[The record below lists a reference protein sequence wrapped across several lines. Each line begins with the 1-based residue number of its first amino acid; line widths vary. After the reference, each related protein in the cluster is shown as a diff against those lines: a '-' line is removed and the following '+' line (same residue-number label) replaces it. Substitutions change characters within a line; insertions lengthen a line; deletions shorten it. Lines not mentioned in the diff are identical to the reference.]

1 AHRLGRG
8 AVLDAARPRQHAA
21 GHGADHLELEQLV
34 AVAIVDRAVGGD
46 VFRSF
51 GEAAQLQDAAQA
63 VRARH
68 HGHAHPLAISPTLCH
83 DRKLCTTQLASPAG
97 SAASLSAAAS
107 PAASASGAASAAGA
121 LPAAGA
127 AAAASA
133 SASAFFAAISWAR
146 LPVPRQRVAFWVMPA
161 ASRKRATRSL
171 GLAPTPSQ

>member
-1 AHRLGRG
+1 
-8 AVLDAARPRQHAA
+8 LDPARPRQHAA
-21 GHGADHLELEQLV
+21 RSGADHLELEQLV
-34 AVAIVDRAVGGD
+34 PAAIVDRAVGGD

-107 PAASASGAASAAGA
+107 PGAAAASASGAASAAGA

>member
-8 AVLDAARPRQHAA
+8 AVLDPARPRQHAA
-21 GHGADHLELEQLV
+21 RRGADHLDLEQLV
-34 AVAIVDRAVGGD
+34 TVAIVNRAVGGD

-68 HGHAHPLAISPTLCH
+68 HGHAHPPAISPTLCH

-107 PAASASGAASAAGA
+107 PGAAAASASGAASAAGA

-127 AAAASA
+127 AAAASG
-133 SASAFFAAISWAR
+133 SASAFFAASSRAP
-146 LPVPRQRVAFWVMPA
+146 LPVPR
-161 ASRKRATRSL
+161 
-171 GLAPTPSQ
+171 